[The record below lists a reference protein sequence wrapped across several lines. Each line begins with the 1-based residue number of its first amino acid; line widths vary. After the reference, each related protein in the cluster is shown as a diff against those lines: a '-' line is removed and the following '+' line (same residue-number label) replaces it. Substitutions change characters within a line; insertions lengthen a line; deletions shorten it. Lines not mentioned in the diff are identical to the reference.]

1 MNSVSSVQLSSS
13 TVNVLGQNNIRRP
26 TDEQLLLKEKFQDF
40 VAGTFYTQMLK
51 ALHSTHGK
59 AAYFHGGQA
68 EEIFQS
74 QMDQQVAENLAR
86 NHGEAFADQL
96 FTVFK
101 NKLEYKNQLQ
111 ARPTDQ
117 TPTQTQTKPEPTTP
131 SAQAADRRN

>member
-1 MNSVSSVQLSSS
+1 MNGVSSVQLSSS

-26 TDEQLLLKEKFQDF
+26 TDQQMLLKEKFQDF

-51 ALHSTHGK
+51 ALHNMHGK

-74 QMDQQVAENLAR
+74 QIDQQVAEDLAR
-86 NHGEAFADQL
+86 NHGGAFSDQL

-101 NKLEYKNQLQ
+101 NKLEFRNQL
-111 ARPTDQ
+111 
-117 TPTQTQTKPEPTTP
+117 
-131 SAQAADRRN
+131 